1 MLGWSNQ
8 KELVGG
14 WVWGFMFILDLGIF
28 KFQNAT
34 HNHSANFIKLIKEYQ
49 IGRIWDIYEK
59 EGDQEKPKLIPS
71 SCTWNM

>member
-1 MLGWSNQ
+1 
-8 KELVGG
+8 
-14 WVWGFMFILDLGIF
+14 MFILDLGIF

-59 EGDQEKPKLIPS
+59 EGAQEKRKLIPS
-71 SCTWNM
+71 SFRVLGICRLHFNNLKPG